1 MTREKLI
8 NLILDG
14 LMFIVPFLELT
25 ELMAVIPLEW
35 LPWYMLATVVL
46 RRLIRVLE
54 ERKKINV
61 YPELDS

>member
-1 MTREKLI
+1 MTKEKLI

-25 ELMAVIPLEW
+25 EMVAVIPLEW

-54 ERKKINV
+54 ERKKTNV
-61 YPELDS
+61 YPEVGT